1 LLIKL
6 IITMFSIW
14 FAAWLVPGIA
24 INTSATVFVAA
35 LIFSLINI
43 LIKPIFTILTLP
55 LTILTLGLFLL
66 VLNGL
71 MLMLA
76 AYFVPGFYVSG
87 LVAAILGSIVI
98 SLVNSLLSGGK

>member
-6 IITMFSIW
+6 MITMFAIW

-24 INTSATVFVAA
+24 INTPATGFVAA
-35 LIFSLINI
+35 LILGLINI

-76 AYFVPGFYVSG
+76 AYFVPGFYVSS
-87 LVAAILGSIVI
+87 LMAAIFGSIVI
-98 SLVNSLLSGGK
+98 SFVTSLLSGGK

>member
-1 LLIKL
+1 MLIKL
-6 IITMFSIW
+6 LVTMFAIW

-24 INTSATVFVAA
+24 INTPATGFIAA
-35 LIFSLINI
+35 LILGLINV
-43 LIKPIFTILTLP
+43 LIKPIFTVLTLP
-55 LTILTLGLFLL
+55 LTILTLGLFLI

-87 LVAAILGSIVI
+87 LIAAIFGSIVI
-98 SLVNSLLSGGK
+98 SLVSGLLSGGK

>member
-6 IITMFSIW
+6 IITMFAIW
-14 FAAWLVPGIA
+14 FAAWVIPGIA
-24 INTSATVFVAA
+24 INTPLTGFVAA
-35 LIFSLINI
+35 LILGLINI
-43 LIKPIFTILTLP
+43 IVKPIFTILTLP

-87 LVAAILGSIVI
+87 LMAAIFGSIVI
-98 SLVNSLLSGGK
+98 SLVSSLLTGGK

>member
-1 LLIKL
+1 MLIKL
-6 IITMFSIW
+6 IATMFSIW
-14 FAAWLVPGIA
+14 LAAWLVPGIA
-24 INTSATVFVAA
+24 INTPATGFIAA
-35 LIFSLINI
+35 LILGLINI

-66 VLNGL
+66 VLNGF

-87 LVAAILGSIVI
+87 LIAAIFGSIVI
-98 SLVNSLLSGGK
+98 SLVSSLLYGGK

>member
-6 IITMFSIW
+6 IITMLSIW

-24 INTSATVFVAA
+24 IDTVATALIAA
-35 LIFSLINI
+35 LILGFINI

-55 LTILTLGLFLL
+55 LTVLTLGLFLL

-87 LVAAILGSIVI
+87 LISAIFGSIVI
-98 SLVNSLLSGGK
+98 SLVGSLLSGGK

>member
-1 LLIKL
+1 MLIKL
-6 IITMFSIW
+6 IVTMFAIW
-14 FAAWLVPGIA
+14 LAAWLVPGIA
-24 INTSATVFVAA
+24 INSPATGFVAA
-35 LIFSLINI
+35 LILGLINI

-66 VLNGL
+66 ILNGL

-87 LVAAILGSIVI
+87 LMAAIFGSIVI
-98 SLVNSLLSGGK
+98 SLVSSLLSGDK